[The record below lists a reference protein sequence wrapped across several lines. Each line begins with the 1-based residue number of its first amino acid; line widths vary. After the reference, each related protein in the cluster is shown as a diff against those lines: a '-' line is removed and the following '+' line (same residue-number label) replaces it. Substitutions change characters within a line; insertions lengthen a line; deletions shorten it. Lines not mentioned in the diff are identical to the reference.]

1 MLSWQTSPT
10 LMPTDCSVPSTL
22 TIIYNYFLFHKTTCV
37 IYSISECSII
47 NFNLHFV
54 TLPSNSISSKSPDIL
69 STLPKPYFLPKPFHV
84 WLYFLISLYRYAVLE
99 FFVILNR
106 FIIILLSPFC
116 VSGLGY
122 KACHNTVLYVASMT
136 GIEVDFF
143 QTGIERLL
151 YNLCDIH
158 FS

>member
-1 MLSWQTSPT
+1 MRNNCKCSSIFYLFFQIFVHFILQMFILTKLCRHHYMLSWQTSPT

-69 STLPKPYFLPKPFHV
+69 STLPKPYFLC
-84 WLYFLISLYRYAVLE
+84 I
-99 FFVILNR
+99 
-106 FIIILLSPFC
+106 
-116 VSGLGY
+116 
-122 KACHNTVLYVASMT
+122 TVPVK
-136 GIEVDFF
+136 
-143 QTGIERLL
+143 
-151 YNLCDIH
+151 
-158 FS
+158 